1 MNGVINVLKPPAM
14 TSNDVVCRLRWLL
27 KIKRVGHT
35 GTLDPGAAGVL
46 PVCIGRAT
54 KIADYIMCEDK
65 EYIAQVTF
73 GIQTDTQDSYG
84 VVTRTCDCAV
94 STDDL
99 LRILPQFLGNIEQ
112 IPPMYSAVKHEGK
125 KLYQLA
131 RQGIAIQKPPRKIYI
146 NEIEIL
152 NAQINKFL
160 LRINCSKGTYVRSLC
175 ADMGDALHTCAHTS
189 FLMRTKTCGFNVESS
204 YTLDEIE
211 TKIKDGTMKD
221 CVLPMEQAIGFLK
234 KIVLEDY
241 LYDIATTGTPIDL
254 KKAGIDAE
262 FEKDYSVFCKDKLI
276 GIAQREEDTLKIKS
290 MIQIRENN
298 HEDTK

>member
-1 MNGVINVLKPPAM
+1 
-14 TSNDVVCRLRWLL
+14 
-27 KIKRVGHT
+27 
-35 GTLDPGAAGVL
+35 
-46 PVCIGRAT
+46 
-54 KIADYIMCEDK
+54 
-65 EYIAQVTF
+65 
-73 GIQTDTQDSYG
+73 
-84 VVTRTCDCAV
+84 
-94 STDDL
+94 
-99 LRILPQFLGNIEQ
+99 
-112 IPPMYSAVKHEGK
+112 
-125 KLYQLA
+125 
-131 RQGIAIQKPPRKIYI
+131 
-146 NEIEIL
+146 
-152 NAQINKFL
+152 
-160 LRINCSKGTYVRSLC
+160 LC
-175 ADMGDALHTCAHTS
+175 ADMGDALHTCAYTS
-189 FLMRTKTCGFNVESS
+189 FLMRTKTCGFGVESS